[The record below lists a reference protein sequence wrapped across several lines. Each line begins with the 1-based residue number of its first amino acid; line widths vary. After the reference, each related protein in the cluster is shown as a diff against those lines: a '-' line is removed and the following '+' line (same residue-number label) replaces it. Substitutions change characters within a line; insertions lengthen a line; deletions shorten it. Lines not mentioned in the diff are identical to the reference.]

1 MGTAIAE
8 WGTRRVDTLEMG
20 MAPGNLLSDV
30 ESIQTANHGQTMVY
44 GLGCGLGL
52 LIQLMPNIVQQ
63 RGLGD
68 FGKRL
73 APAVKPTSEVKQV
86 VGVGAH

>member
-1 MGTAIAE
+1 M
-8 WGTRRVDTLEMG
+8 W
-20 MAPGNLLSDV
+20 
-30 ESIQTANHGQTMVY
+30 
-44 GLGCGLGL
+44 GLGL